1 MKVVGITGGVGSG
14 KSEVLR
20 LLEEKFECK
29 VIRTDDV
36 ARDLCEPGQVSYR
49 RIVDAF
55 GTGVL
60 DAEGRLDRPKMAAMV
75 FGDNEKLQLLNECTH
90 PDVYAWVREHVREW
104 KTDGSCRMIAVE
116 AALMEELK
124 MMGVCDSYW
133 FIYVKPEIRRER
145 LRISRGY
152 SEEKMDAVFAS
163 QLDES
168 VFINGCDVLIDNNSD
183 LESVEKQ
190 LKSLCKSQ

>member
-20 LLEEKFECK
+20 LLEEKFGCK

-36 ARDLCEPGQVSYR
+36 ARDLCEPGEVSYKL
-49 RIVDAF
+49 IVEAF
-55 GTGVL
+55 GMEIL
-60 DAEGRLDRPKMAAMV
+60 DGDGRLDRPKLASIV
-75 FGDNEKLQLLNECTH
+75 FADDEKLRILNQCTH
-90 PDVYAWVREHVREW
+90 PQVYEWVREHVRNW
-104 KTDGSCRMIAVE
+104 KIDGSCKMIAVE

-124 MMGVCDSYW
+124 TMEVCDSYW
-133 FIYVKPEIRRER
+133 YVHVKPEIRRER
-145 LRISRGY
+145 LRVSRGY

-168 VFINGCDVLIDNNSD
+168 VFINGCDVVIDNNSD
-183 LESVEKQ
+183 IKSVEKQ
-190 LKSLCKSQ
+190 LESLCKS

>member
-1 MKVVGITGGVGSG
+1 MKVIGITGGVGSG

-36 ARDLCEPGQVSYR
+36 ARDLCEPGEISYQL
-49 RIVDAF
+49 IVEAF
-55 GTGVL
+55 GTDIL
-60 DAEGRLDRPKMAAMV
+60 DLKGSIDRPKLASIV
-75 FGDNEKLQLLNECTH
+75 FADDEKLKILNQCTH
-90 PDVYAWVREHVREW
+90 PQVYAWVQEHVCQW
-104 KTDGSCRMIAVE
+104 KTDGICKMIAVE

-124 MMGVCDSYW
+124 AMGVCDSYW
-133 FIYVKPEIRRER
+133 YVYVKPEIRRER

-152 SEEKMDAVFAS
+152 SEEKMDAIFAS

-190 LKSLCKSQ
+190 LKSLCKS

>member
-1 MKVVGITGGVGSG
+1 MSFCEYQPFALKVVIPV
-14 KSEVLR
+14 
-20 LLEEKFECK
+20 
-29 VIRTDDV
+29 
-36 ARDLCEPGQVSYR
+36 
-49 RIVDAF
+49 
-55 GTGVL
+55 
-60 DAEGRLDRPKMAAMV
+60 
-75 FGDNEKLQLLNECTH
+75 
-90 PDVYAWVREHVREW
+90 
-104 KTDGSCRMIAVE
+104 RMIAVE